1 MTKTSQTVTTKGHS
15 KEQSMRLLANHTLE
29 QLPNL
34 SAILSKYGY
43 AFDSAT
49 TYIELGQYVTT
60 LIINTGDRLYRVSKV
75 GEKEDQEH
83 LLASCEY
90 RMIHFIENTLH
101 KDEQNADKPKL
112 ST

>member
-1 MTKTSQTVTTKGHS
+1 
-15 KEQSMRLLANHTLE
+15 MRLIVNHTLE

-34 SAILSKYGY
+34 SATLSKYGY
-43 AFDSAT
+43 AFDSAV

-60 LIINTGDRLYRVSKV
+60 LIINTGNRLYRVSKA
-75 GEKEDQEH
+75 GEEKDQEH

-90 RMIHFIENTLH
+90 RMVKFIENILH
-101 KDEQNADKPKL
+101 KDEQNANKPKL